1 MTQLFTYFWSYMNLY
16 LMEPSTVSMAIQGH
30 LYHYWSDTLGR
41 FPKVR
46 TGRPDH
52 GRTSQNEKAISFFQ
66 GFFAEKPSP

>member
-1 MTQLFTYFWSYMNLY
+1 MNLY

-46 TGRPDH
+46 TGRPDMV
-52 GRTSQNEKAISFFQ
+52 GPVKMKKQ
-66 GFFAEKPSP
+66 